1 MRRQQKVIRTPKGW
15 AIPKVVLESPIV
27 KGRGNPVA
35 VAPVQVF
42 PVGQES
48 AVREKIKQLFEL
60 DNEVRAKSY
69 ITHIDAVKEAL
80 GYKSSSALDRE
91 SQNWIISNDGAK
103 VRVFGVVRT
112 GRNERLAEMN
122 CERLDE
128 ALDFIINF
136 DYQFPPD
143 SKAIAK
149 AGKQKVAALDTSPD
163 LLKNH
168 TSSAFLGQL
177 AEQGFY
183 KYCSTEKLASI
194 QQSFA
199 ETGNLFSEE
208 TGRQFMMDAEE
219 LGEEGIGPFIEEVKP
234 FFTRLGLS
242 LIWEDHTSDEGYSF
256 RLNGKKYKCWN
267 EDQVEES
274 WIRTIIAL
282 GKGINQVLEAAG
294 SDERMCGLYAGGND
308 GFAVFLTEEQF
319 RTISESK
326 ELEESEKP
334 AELTLKNLR

>member
-1 MRRQQKVIRTPKGW
+1 MILK
-15 AIPKVVLESPIV
+15 
-27 KGRGNPVA
+27 
-35 VAPVQVF
+35 
-42 PVGQES
+42 
-48 AVREKIKQLFEL
+48 LFES

-69 ITHIDAVKEAL
+69 IPHIDVVKEAM

-112 GRNERLAEMN
+112 GRNERLHELD
-122 CERLDE
+122 CETLDE

-143 SKAIAK
+143 SKATK
-149 AGKQKVAALDTSPD
+149 NAGKQKVAVLDTAPD

-168 TSSAFLGQL
+168 TSSAFLGEL

-183 KYCSTEKLASI
+183 KYTSTEKLVSV

-208 TGRQFMMDAEE
+208 TGRLFMMDAEE
-219 LGEEGIGPFIEEVKP
+219 LGEDGIGPFIEEVKP

-242 LIWEDHTSDEGYSF
+242 LILEDHTSDEGYSF
-256 RLNGKKYKCWN
+256 RLNGKRYKCWS
-267 EDQVEES
+267 EDQAEES
-274 WIRTIIAL
+274 GIRTIVAL

-294 SDERMCGLYAGGND
+294 SDERMYGLYAGGND
-308 GFAVFLTEEQF
+308 GFAVFLTKEQF
-319 RTISESK
+319 RTIRATD